1 MRIRFHKNFKKKY
14 AKLRAAQKK
23 KFKKRRD
30 VFLNNPFNPLL
41 HNHLLQGKFRG
52 YRSINIT
59 GDLCA
64 LYMLEKDGSVIFVDI
79 DIHSNL
85 YT

>member
-1 MRIRFHKNFKKKY
+1 MRIRFHKNFEKKY

-23 KFKKRRD
+23 KFKERRD
-30 VFLNNPFNPLL
+30 MFLDNPFNPLL
-41 HNHLLQGKFRG
+41 HNHPLQGKFTG

-59 GDLCA
+59 GDLRA
-64 LYMLEKDGSVIFVDI
+64 LYTLANNGTVIFIDI